1 MLLPR
6 PSSSFPRSF
15 TFHSELEIFVGL
27 TTTPHKKESRKKNG
41 RGENEKS
48 ILGKMGICSA
58 RLVCVITSAPSVRRI
73 E

>member
-15 TFHSELEIFVGL
+15 TFHSEFEIFVGL

-58 RLVCVITSAPSVRRI
+58 RAPCLRHHFGSVRPSY
-73 E
+73 